1 MSESHVIEK
10 VIASPDKDAI
20 GGIASYYI
28 GCGSCAFLDPAFR
41 IVRNMDGC
49 YQASVVGQVNDWQA
63 AARVCPFAGTISE
76 DQIGKELFGAQEGVS
91 HNKYLGYYLDTYVGY
106 AKVDGWR
113 ARGSSGGMISWLAA
127 KMLEE
132 GLVDAVVHA
141 KDGPD
146 PEHMYTIQVSHT
158 VEELNSGAKSKYYPV
173 EMSEALKYVRTHD
186 ERFLFIGIPCFV
198 KAVRLLCRE
207 DSVLQERIKYCIGLV
222 CGHLKSDFF
231 AKAEAWESGVPLDR
245 IARVD
250 FRHKLPDGPASDYAV
265 EVERTDNAAPVIKRT
280 ADLSTTNWGLGYF
293 KYNACD
299 YCDDVLAE
307 TADVTFGDAWIPK
320 YVSDGAGCNV
330 IVIRNQDVRDLL
342 MRHRDELVLHE
353 ATADEVY
360 QSQAGGFRHRRQGL
374 SYRLHVHR
382 ERGEWTPT
390 KRVKPSLEGISEQR
404 QEIYAFRTI
413 LKNESFVAFR
423 KAVSQNDFS
432 VFNKHMNPIVR
443 RYNRVSM
450 SLKKRLR
457 RGIKKIL
464 KKVAPH
470 SLVAGIE
477 RFYQQ
482 VVKR

>member
-1 MSESHVIEK
+1 
-10 VIASPDKDAI
+10 
-20 GGIASYYI
+20 
-28 GCGSCAFLDPAFR
+28 
-41 IVRNMDGC
+41 
-49 YQASVVGQVNDWQA
+49 
-63 AARVCPFAGTISE
+63 
-76 DQIGKELFGAQEGVS
+76 
-91 HNKYLGYYLDTYVGY
+91 
-106 AKVDGWR
+106 
-113 ARGSSGGMISWLAA
+113 MISWLAA

-198 KAVRLLCRE
+198 KAVRLLCKE
-207 DSVLQERIKYCIGLV
+207 DPVLQERIKYCIGLV

-265 EVERTDNAAPVIKRT
+265 EVARTDNASPVIKRT

-374 SYRLHVHR
+374 SYRLHVHQ

-432 VFNKHMNPIVR
+432 VFIKHMNPIVR
-443 RYNRVSM
+443 RYNKVSM
-450 SLKKRLR
+450 PFKKRVR

-464 KKVAPH
+464 KKVVPH

-482 VVKR
+482 VMKK